1 MCIETLP
8 NSASRALG
16 GIISKSKQIN
26 DLGFSTYS
34 HLFNTGVVPIL
45 DYGAGIWGHLE
56 AKPSYQVQNK
66 ALRYYLGVHR
76 YAPTSAI
83 HCEMGWL
90 HSKLRQSIEVFR
102 LWNRLLTLDDSR
114 ITKRIF
120 LWDKQLCRDNWCSKL
135 ESILNNFGY
144 NEEIFDDNLI
154 IDIPTAKLKT
164 VEINKERF
172 DIEIESKPKL
182 RTYKLFKSDFSTEEY
197 ILKHRSKYERSILCQ
212 FRIGILPL
220 NIETGRYK
228 NIKDNISGKMR
239 NLRPEE
245 RICDL
250 CDLNIVEDELHFL
263 CVCPVYN
270 DERQNLYRKIDST
283 HNGFLNL
290 EPEEKFIFIMTNC
303 NPLLGK
309 YLKLSWEKRR
319 SLLFN

>member
-1 MCIETLP
+1 M
-8 NSASRALG
+8 
-16 GIISKSKQIN
+16 
-26 DLGFSTYS
+26 
-34 HLFNTGVVPIL
+34 
-45 DYGAGIWGHLE
+45 
-56 AKPSYQVQNK
+56 
-66 ALRYYLGVHR
+66 
-76 YAPTSAI
+76 
-83 HCEMGWL
+83 
-90 HSKLRQSIEVFR
+90 
-102 LWNRLLTLDDSR
+102 
-114 ITKRIF
+114 
-120 LWDKQLCRDNWCSKL
+120 
-135 ESILNNFGY
+135 
-144 NEEIFDDNLI
+144 I
-154 IDIPTAKLKT
+154 IDIPTAKLKAA
-164 VEINKERF
+164 EINKERF

-250 CDLNIVEDELHFL
+250 CDLKKVEDELHFL

-290 EPEEKFIFIMTNC
+290 EPEEKFIFIMINC

>member
-1 MCIETLP
+1 MGPLQ
-8 NSASRALG
+8 NSYGEDKYGSSPKLWVL
-16 GIISKSKQIN
+16 SKIHMER
-26 DLGFSTYS
+26 T
-34 HLFNTGVVPIL
+34 HCP
-45 DYGAGIWGHLE
+45 
-56 AKPSYQVQNK
+56 PQNFDF
-66 ALRYYLGVHR
+66 
-76 YAPTSAI
+76 
-83 HCEMGWL
+83 C
-90 HSKLRQSIEVFR
+90 
-102 LWNRLLTLDDSR
+102 
-114 ITKRIF
+114 
-120 LWDKQLCRDNWCSKL
+120 LCLNWCSKL

-154 IDIPTAKLKT
+154 IDIPTAKLKAA
-164 VEINKERF
+164 EINKERF

-239 NLRPEE
+239 NLRPDE

-270 DERQNLYRKIDST
+270 DERQNLYRKIDDT
-283 HNGFLNL
+283 
-290 EPEEKFIFIMTNC
+290 
-303 NPLLGK
+303 
-309 YLKLSWEKRR
+309 
-319 SLLFN
+319 